1 MMSRMPAPSQPDNPT
16 PSIPGADIQFERAEL
31 LTPDASPRICAAC
44 HATIRNSYYTSGGRL
59 ICTNCAHRILATKP
73 PEPGAQGLLRAALFG
88 AGAALLGTIVYFAV
102 LALSGYEIGF
112 IAVGVGWLVGKAV
125 HKGGYGRGG
134 WKLQALAVG
143 LTYCSI
149 VGSYV
154 PLAIKTIVAKQGQSV
169 AAAAEGPALQSP
181 TSSGA
186 AGVGLGLG
194 LLILFGYSLAAPFLG
209 GFRNI
214 LGLFIIGLGLY
225 EAWRLNRRPQLVLSG
240 PHTLKA
246 AG

>member
-1 MMSRMPAPSQPDNPT
+1 MMSRMPVSNQSDNPT
-16 PSIPGADIQFERAEL
+16 PSTTGPNIQFDRAEPL
-31 LTPDASPRICAAC
+31 APDASPKTCAGC
-44 HATIRNSYYTSGGRL
+44 HAAIHDAYYTSGGRL
-59 ICTNCAHRILATKP
+59 ICTNCADRILARKP
-73 PEPGAQGLLRAALFG
+73 PEPGTKGLLRAALYG

-102 LALSGYEIGF
+102 LALSGYEIGL

-125 HKGGYGRGG
+125 RKGGYGCGG

-154 PLAIKTIVAKQGQSV
+154 PLAMKTIVATQSHPV
-169 AAAAEGPALQSP
+169 
-181 TSSGA
+181 T
-186 AGVGLGLG
+186 AGVGLVLG
-194 LLILFGYSLAAPFLG
+194 LTMLFVVSLAAPFLAG
-209 GFRNI
+209 YRNI

-240 PHTLKA
+240 PHALKA

>member
-1 MMSRMPAPSQPDNPT
+1 MSRMPASNQSDNPT
-16 PSIPGADIQFERAEL
+16 PSTTGPNIQFDRAEPL
-31 LTPDASPRICAAC
+31 APDASPKTCAGC
-44 HATIRNSYYTSGGRL
+44 HAAIHDAYYTAGGRL
-59 ICTNCAHRILATKP
+59 VCSTCADRILARKP
-73 PEPGAQGLLRAALFG
+73 PEPGTKGLLRAALYG

-102 LALSGYEIGF
+102 LALSGYEIGL

-125 HKGGYGRGG
+125 RKGGYGCGG

-154 PLAIKTIVAKQGQSV
+154 PLAIKTIVAKQSQSIT
-169 AAAAEGPALQSP
+169 AAAERPALHSP
-181 TSSGA
+181 ESSGA
-186 AGVGLGLG
+186 AGVGLGFG
-194 LLILFGYSLAAPFLG
+194 LLILFGYALAAPFLA

-214 LGLFIIGLGLY
+214 LGLFIIGLGLF

-240 PHTLKA
+240 PHFLKA

>member
-1 MMSRMPAPSQPDNPT
+1 MPAPSQSDNPT
-16 PSIPGADIQFERAEL
+16 PSTTGSDIQFERAEL
-31 LTPDASPRICAAC
+31 LTPDASPKTCAGCQA
-44 HATIRNSYYTSGGRL
+44 AIRNTYYTSGGRL
-59 ICTNCAHRILATKP
+59 ICTNCADRIRAQKP
-73 PEPGAQGLLRAALFG
+73 PEPGTMGLLRAALYG

-102 LALSGYEIGF
+102 LALSGYEIGI

-125 HKGGYGRGG
+125 RKGGDGCGG

-154 PLAIKTIVAKQGQSV
+154 PLAIRTLVAGQGQSV
-169 AAAAEGPALQSP
+169 AAAAD
-181 TSSGA
+181 
-186 AGVGLGLG
+186 GVGILM
-194 LLILFGYSLAAPFLG
+194 LFGYSLAAPFLA

>member
-1 MMSRMPAPSQPDNPT
+1 MGRMLASSQSDDPT
-16 PSIPGADIQFERAEL
+16 PSTAGPDMQFDRAEPIA
-31 LTPDASPRICAAC
+31 PDASPRICAGC
-44 HATIRNSYYTSGGRL
+44 HAVIRDSYYTAGGRL
-59 ICTNCAHRILATKP
+59 ICTNCADRILATKP
-73 PEPGAQGLLRAALFG
+73 PEPGTKGLLRAALFG

-125 HKGGYGRGG
+125 RKGGYGCGG

-149 VGSYV
+149 VGSNV
-154 PLAIKTIVAKQGQSV
+154 PLAMKTIVATQS
-169 AAAAEGPALQSP
+169 QSLTP
-181 TSSGA
+181 
-186 AGVGLGLG
+186 GVGLVLG
-194 LLILFGYSLAAPFLG
+194 LAMLFVVSLAAPFLAG
-209 GFRNI
+209 YRNI

-240 PHTLKA
+240 PHRLKA

>member
-1 MMSRMPAPSQPDNPT
+1 M
-16 PSIPGADIQFERAEL
+16 
-31 LTPDASPRICAAC
+31 
-44 HATIRNSYYTSGGRL
+44 
-59 ICTNCAHRILATKP
+59 
-73 PEPGAQGLLRAALFG
+73 GLLRAALYG

-102 LALSGYEIGF
+102 LALSGYEIGL

-125 HKGGYGRGG
+125 RKGGYECGG

-154 PLAIKTIVAKQGQSV
+154 PLAMRTILARQDQSV
-169 AAAAEGPALQSP
+169 TAAAD
-181 TSSGA
+181 
-186 AGVGLGLG
+186 GLGI
-194 LLILFGYSLAAPFLG
+194 LLLFGYSLAAPFLA

-240 PHTLKA
+240 PHSLKA

>member
-1 MMSRMPAPSQPDNPT
+1 MMSRMPAPRQSDDPT
-16 PSIPGADIQFERAEL
+16 PASFDSDIQFERAEL
-31 LTPDASPRICAAC
+31 LTPDASPRTCAGC
-44 HATIRNSYYTSGGRL
+44 HGAIRDTYYTAGGRL
-59 ICTNCAHRILATKP
+59 ICTNCAGRILTQKP
-73 PEPGAQGLLRAALFG
+73 PEPGTKGLVRAALFG
-88 AGAALLGTIVYFAV
+88 AGAALLGTIVYFGV
-102 LALSGYEIGF
+102 LALSGYEIGL

-125 HKGGYGRGG
+125 RKGGYGCGG

-149 VGSYV
+149 VGSSV
-154 PLAIKTIVAKQGQSV
+154 PLAMRTIVERQGSPV
-169 AAAAEGPALQSP
+169 TAAAD
-181 TSSGA
+181 
-186 AGVGLGLG
+186 GLG
-194 LLILFGYSLAAPFLG
+194 LLLLFVYSLATPFLA

-240 PHTLKA
+240 PHALKA

>member
-1 MMSRMPAPSQPDNPT
+1 MSRMPAPSQSDNPT
-16 PSIPGADIQFERAEL
+16 PSNPDSNIQFERAEL
-31 LTPDASPRICAAC
+31 LTPDASPRTCAAC
-44 HATIRNSYYTSGGRL
+44 HAAIRDSYYTSGGRL
-59 ICTNCAHRILATKP
+59 ICTTCAGRILAQKP
-73 PEPGAQGLLRAALFG
+73 PEPGTKGLLRAALFG
-88 AGAALLGTIVYFAV
+88 AGAALLGTIVYFGV
-102 LALSGYEIGF
+102 LALSGYEIGL

-125 HKGGYGRGG
+125 RKGGNGCGG

-154 PLAIKTIVAKQGQSV
+154 PLAMKTIVARQGQSV
-169 AAAAEGPALQSP
+169 MAAAD
-181 TSSGA
+181 
-186 AGVGLGLG
+186 GLG
-194 LLILFGYSLAAPFLG
+194 LLLLFGYSLAAPFLA

-225 EAWRLNRRPQLVLSG
+225 EAWRLNRRPELVLSG

>member
-1 MMSRMPAPSQPDNPT
+1 
-16 PSIPGADIQFERAEL
+16 
-31 LTPDASPRICAAC
+31 
-44 HATIRNSYYTSGGRL
+44 
-59 ICTNCAHRILATKP
+59 
-73 PEPGAQGLLRAALFG
+73 LFG

-125 HKGGYGRGG
+125 RKGGYGCGG

-154 PLAIKTIVAKQGQSV
+154 PLAVKTIVAKQSQSV
-169 AAAAEGPALQSP
+169 TATAERPALQRPSSP
-181 TSSGA
+181 GISGA
-186 AGVGLGLG
+186 GLILG
-194 LLILFGYSLAAPFLG
+194 LLILFVISLAAPFLAG
-209 GFRNI
+209 YHNI
-214 LGLFIIGLGLY
+214 LGLFIIGLGLF

-240 PHTLKA
+240 PHFLKA
-246 AG
+246 ADRP

>member
-1 MMSRMPAPSQPDNPT
+1 MSRMPASSQSNNPT
-16 PSIPGADIQFERAEL
+16 PSATGANIQFERAEL
-31 LTPDASPRICAAC
+31 LTPDASPRICAGC
-44 HATIRNSYYTSGGRL
+44 HAVIHDSYYTSGGRL
-59 ICTNCAHRILATKP
+59 ICTSCADRILARKP
-73 PEPGAQGLLRAALFG
+73 PEPGAKGLLRAALFG

-102 LALSGYEIGF
+102 LALSGYEIGL

-125 HKGGYGRGG
+125 RKGGYGCGG

-154 PLAIKTIVAKQGQSV
+154 PLAMRTIVARQGQSV
-169 AAAAEGPALQSP
+169 TAAAD
-181 TSSGA
+181 
-186 AGVGLGLG
+186 GLG
-194 LLILFGYSLAAPFLG
+194 LLLLFGYALAAPFLA

-225 EAWRLNRRPQLVLSG
+225 EAWRLNRRPELVLSG
-240 PHTLKA
+240 PHFLKA

>member
-1 MMSRMPAPSQPDNPT
+1 M
-16 PSIPGADIQFERAEL
+16 QFDRAEPIA
-31 LTPDASPRICAAC
+31 PDASPRTCAGC
-44 HATIRNSYYTSGGRL
+44 HAVIRDSYYTAGGRL
-59 ICTNCAHRILATKP
+59 ICINCADRILATKP
-73 PEPGAQGLLRAALFG
+73 PEPGTNGLLRAALYG
-88 AGAALLGTIVYFAV
+88 AGAALLGTIVYFTV

-125 HKGGYGRGG
+125 RKGGYGCGG

-149 VGSYV
+149 VGSNV
-154 PLAIKTIVAKQGQSV
+154 PLAMKTIVATQSQSV
-169 AAAAEGPALQSP
+169 TP
-181 TSSGA
+181 
-186 AGVGLGLG
+186 GVGLVPGLAM
-194 LLILFGYSLAAPFLG
+194 LFVVSLAAPFLAG
-209 GFRNI
+209 YRNI

-240 PHTLKA
+240 PHALKA

>member
-1 MMSRMPAPSQPDNPT
+1 MMSRMPAFNQSDNPT
-16 PSIPGADIQFERAEL
+16 PSTTGPDIQFDRAEP
-31 LTPDASPRICAAC
+31 LTPDASPRTCVGC
-44 HATIRNSYYTSGGRL
+44 NTVIRDSYYTAGGRL
-59 ICTNCAHRILATKP
+59 ICTNCADRIHATKP
-73 PEPGAQGLLRAALFG
+73 PEPGTKGLLRAALYG

-125 HKGGYGRGG
+125 HKGGFGCGG

-154 PLAIKTIVAKQGQSV
+154 PLAVRTIIAKQSQSATS
-169 AAAAEGPALQSP
+169 AADRPALQSP
-181 TSSGA
+181 ESSST
-186 AGVGLGLG
+186 AGVGIMLG
-194 LLILFGYSLAAPFLG
+194 LLLLFGYALAAPFLA

-225 EAWRLNRRPQLVLSG
+225 EAWRLNRRPELVLSG
-240 PHTLKA
+240 PHLMKA
-246 AG
+246 SG

>member
-1 MMSRMPAPSQPDNPT
+1 MMSRMPAFNQSDHPT
-16 PSIPGADIQFERAEL
+16 PSTPGPDMQFERAEPIV
-31 LTPDASPRICAAC
+31 PDASPRICAGC
-44 HATIRNSYYTSGGRL
+44 HAVIRDSYYTAGGRL
-59 ICTNCAHRILATKP
+59 ICINCADRILATKP
-73 PEPGAQGLLRAALFG
+73 PEPGTKGLLRAALYG

-125 HKGGYGRGG
+125 RKGGYGCGG

-149 VGSYV
+149 VGSNV
-154 PLAIKTIVAKQGQSV
+154 PLAIRTIVAKQSQSV
-169 AAAAEGPALQSP
+169 TAAAERPVLQSP
-181 TSSGA
+181 ESSGA
-186 AGVGLGLG
+186 SGVGLMLG
-194 LLILFGYSLAAPFLG
+194 LLILFGYSLAAPFLAG
-209 GFRNI
+209 YRNV

-225 EAWRLNRRPQLVLSG
+225 EGWRLNRRPQLVLSG
-240 PHTLKA
+240 PHHLKA

>member
-1 MMSRMPAPSQPDNPT
+1 MMSRMPAPSHSDSPT
-16 PSIPGADIQFERAEL
+16 PPTTGSEIRFERAEL
-31 LTPDASPRICAAC
+31 LTPDATPRACAGCQAE
-44 HATIRNSYYTSGGRL
+44 IRDTYYTSGGRL
-59 ICTNCAHRILATKP
+59 ICADCADRILATKP

-102 LALSGYEIGF
+102 LALSGYEIGL
-112 IAVGVGWLVGKAV
+112 IAVGVGWLVGRAV
-125 HKGGYGRGG
+125 RKGGYGCGG

-154 PLAIKTIVAKQGQSV
+154 PLAMKTV
-169 AAAAEGPALQSP
+169 AAD
-181 TSSGA
+181 
-186 AGVGLGLG
+186 GLGM
-194 LLILFGYSLAAPFLG
+194 LLLFGYALAAPFLA

>member
-1 MMSRMPAPSQPDNPT
+1 MMSRMPASSQSDNPT
-16 PSIPGADIQFERAEL
+16 PPTTGANIQFERAEL
-31 LTPDASPRICAAC
+31 LTPDASPRICAGC
-44 HATIRNSYYTSGGRL
+44 HAVIHDSYYTSGGRL
-59 ICTNCAHRILATKP
+59 ICTNCADRILARKP
-73 PEPGAQGLLRAALFG
+73 PEPGAQGLLRAALYG

-102 LALSGYEIGF
+102 LAFSGYEVGL

-125 HKGGYGRGG
+125 RKGGYGCGG

-154 PLAIKTIVAKQGQSV
+154 PLAMRTIVAKQSQSV
-169 AAAAEGPALQSP
+169 AATAERPALQSP
-181 TSSGA
+181 ESSGA
-186 AGVGLGLG
+186 AGDGLMLG
-194 LLILFGYSLAAPFLG
+194 LLLLFGYALAAPFLT

-225 EAWRLNRRPQLVLSG
+225 EAWKLNRRPELVLSG
-240 PHTLKA
+240 PHSLKA

>member
-1 MMSRMPAPSQPDNPT
+1 MSRMPASSQSDNPT
-16 PSIPGADIQFERAEL
+16 ASTGGSDIQFDRADL
-31 LTPDASPRICAAC
+31 LTPDASPRICAGCRAVI
-44 HATIRNSYYTSGGRL
+44 HATYYTSGGRL
-59 ICTNCAHRILATKP
+59 ICTNCADRILATKP
-73 PEPGAQGLLRAALFG
+73 PEPGTKGLLRAGLYG

-102 LALSGYEIGF
+102 LALSGYEIGL

-125 HKGGYGRGG
+125 RKGGNGCGG

-154 PLAIKTIVAKQGQSV
+154 PLAMRTIVARQSQSV
-169 AAAAEGPALQSP
+169 TAAAD
-181 TSSGA
+181 
-186 AGVGLGLG
+186 GLGT
-194 LLILFGYSLAAPFLG
+194 LLLFGYALAAPFLAG
-209 GFRNI
+209 YRNI

-240 PHTLKA
+240 PHILKA

>member
-16 PSIPGADIQFERAEL
+16 PPATDPNIQFERAEL
-31 LTPDASPRICAAC
+31 LTPDASPRTCAGC
-44 HATIRNSYYTSGGRL
+44 HAAIRDSYYTSGGRL
-59 ICTNCAHRILATKP
+59 ICIHCADRVRATEP
-73 PEPGAQGLLRAALFG
+73 PEPGTRGLLRAALFG

-102 LALSGYEIGF
+102 LALSGYEIGI

-125 HKGGYGRGG
+125 RKGGYGCGG

-154 PLAIKTIVAKQGQSV
+154 PLAMRTIVARQNQSV
-169 AAAAEGPALQSP
+169 AASAEGPALQAP
-181 TSSGA
+181 ASSGET
-186 AGVGLGLG
+186 GVGLGLG
-194 LLILFGYSLAAPFLG
+194 LLLLFGYALAAPFLA

-240 PHTLKA
+240 PHSLKA

>member
-1 MMSRMPAPSQPDNPT
+1 MSRMPPSNQSDSPT
-16 PSIPGADIQFERAEL
+16 PSGTGPDMQFDRAEPIA
-31 LTPDASPRICAAC
+31 PDATPRTCAGC
-44 HATIRNSYYTSGGRL
+44 NATIRDTYFTAGGRL
-59 ICTNCAHRILATKP
+59 ICINCADRIHATKP
-73 PEPGAQGLLRAALFG
+73 PEPGTKGLLRAALYG
-88 AGAALLGTIVYFAV
+88 AGAALLGTIVYFAI
-102 LALSGYEIGF
+102 LAISGYEIGF

-125 HKGGYGRGG
+125 RKGGYGCGG

-154 PLAIKTIVAKQGQSV
+154 PLALKTIVAKQSQSV
-169 AAAAEGPALQSP
+169 AATTERPALQQPS
-181 TSSGA
+181 SSGTS
-186 AGVGLGLG
+186 GVGLILG
-194 LLILFGYSLAAPFLG
+194 LLILFVISLAAPFLAG
-209 GFRNI
+209 YHNI

-240 PHTLKA
+240 PHFLKA